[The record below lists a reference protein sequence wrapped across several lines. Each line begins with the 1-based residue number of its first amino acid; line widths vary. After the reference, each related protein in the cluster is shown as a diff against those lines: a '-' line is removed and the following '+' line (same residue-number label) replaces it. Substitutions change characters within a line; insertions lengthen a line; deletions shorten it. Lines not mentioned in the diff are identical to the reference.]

1 MQVNILSVRDLSI
14 HYNAIEALSG
24 LSFDVQAADYV
35 GLVGPNGSG
44 KTTLVKS
51 LLGLVKPWKGTVTLF
66 GQPLAG
72 FTCWNRVGYLPQ
84 KMNLFN
90 PHFPTT
96 VREVVALGL
105 ISTKK
110 FPRRI
115 AKSDETEIMRMLD
128 LLNITHLANK
138 LIGELSGGQLQ
149 KVFIARA
156 LINGPELII
165 LDEPTTALDPETREN
180 FFSLMSDLNRNM
192 HATIILVTHD
202 LGTIGEY
209 ASKLLYVDKKVIFYG
224 SFDEFCLSDT
234 MSKYFGHSSQH
245 IICHKH

>member
-1 MQVNILSVRDLSI
+1 VNILSVRDLTI

-24 LSFDVQAADYV
+24 LSFDVQKADYI

-51 LLGLVKPWKGTVTLF
+51 MLGLVKPSKGSVMLF
-66 GQPLAG
+66 GQTLNEFSG
-72 FTCWNRVGYLPQ
+72 WSRVGYLPQ
-84 KMNLFN
+84 KMHSFN
-90 PHFPTT
+90 PHFPST

-105 ISTKK
+105 ISIKK

-115 AKSDETEIMRMLD
+115 IKSDETEIMRMLE
-128 LLNITHLANK
+128 LLNITQLANK

-156 LINGPELII
+156 LINEPELII

-180 FFSLMSDLNRNM
+180 FFSLIRDINRNRQ
-192 HATIILVTHD
+192 ATIILVTHD

-224 SFDEFCLSDT
+224 NFDEFCHSDT
-234 MSKYFGHSSQH
+234 MSQYFGHSSQH